1 MFSWLYTLIQCFL
14 NGFRKKPSNL
24 FDLVVT
30 QIHLHSLTLRHI
42 KTTSESS
49 WHHNKQC
56 PDPTFGSPWTFS
68 GLKNLNTPK
77 KNFTSSLQS
86 RLLPRRTQSTIT
98 FDFFLVDLMDSWYC
112 PTWLQKSLVW
122 RTRTS
127 LMFMSADPA
136 ILARELWMTEK
147 SRREIVSE
155 ECDALLKLVK
165 LNC

>member
-1 MFSWLYTLIQCFL
+1 M
-14 NGFRKKPSNL
+14 
-24 FDLVVT
+24 V
-30 QIHLHSLTLRHI
+30 LHTYSVLL
-42 KTTSESS
+42 KSQKLLWFGCNSD
-49 WHHNKQC
+49 
-56 PDPTFGSPWTFS
+56 PPTFTDTETHQDHIWVIVTWQQTRSGSNIWTFS
-68 GLKNLNTPK
+68 RLKNLNTPK

-86 RLLPRRTQSTIT
+86 RLLPRRTQSTIA
-98 FDFFLVDLMDSWYC
+98 FEFFLVDLMDSWYC

-147 SRREIVSE
+147 SRREIASE